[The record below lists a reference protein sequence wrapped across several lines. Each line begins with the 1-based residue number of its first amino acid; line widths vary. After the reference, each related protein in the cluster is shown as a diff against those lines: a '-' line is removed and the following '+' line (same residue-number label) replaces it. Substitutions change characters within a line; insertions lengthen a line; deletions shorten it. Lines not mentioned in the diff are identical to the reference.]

1 MVKCPAQG
9 PQVSTAQGP
18 QLSTD
23 GGRELSSDSA
33 TRTPA
38 LPHGMPTLLHQLDSG
53 AESSNLAPRQRGERA
68 TAHSDSPAVAV
79 MHP

>member
-1 MVKCPAQG
+1 MVKCPDQG

-23 GGRELSSDSA
+23 GGRELSSDLA
-33 TRTPA
+33 AHTPA

-53 AESSNLAPRQRGERA
+53 AESSNLAPR
-68 TAHSDSPAVAV
+68 
-79 MHP
+79 